1 MLKLNDSRKRKNAK
15 ITLDVSGYH
24 GKLWHYLWYDP
35 EKIDRCRKE
44 FGMFYCS
51 FGIEDWNIS
60 NYKQWVGA
68 YGAVSVK
75 YEFREHEFEAN
86 RIVCLSGKSKNKLP
100 PWKDAADDTS
110 VKLFQDLPF

>member
-1 MLKLNDSRKRKNAK
+1 VLVKETTYLKVKKLLND
-15 ITLDVSGYH
+15 IEVGDVIASELNEYYII
-24 GKLWHYLWYDP
+24 K
-35 EKIDRCRKE
+35 
-44 FGMFYCS
+44 
-51 FGIEDWNIS
+51 NIS
-60 NYKQWVGA
+60 NYKKWVGA

-100 PWKDAADDTS
+100 PWKDAAADTS